1 MRAERVDLAIIGAGP
16 AGLAAAAEVSIKG
29 GRVVV
34 LDESPTPGGRLPA
47 QVHLDV
53 EQLWRLKRRWVIGK
67 DRALRL
73 VGEARE
79 AGTRIRCSRS
89 VWHVSS
95 TDSTWHV
102 CTCPTIPGKEKLS
115 DGFAYD
121 ARALVVATGAVQKPL
136 PFSGWTLPGVFTA
149 GAVQTMVN
157 VNGVLPGKRVLVV
170 GVDPLGVSA
179 AQLLSACGVQVVGVV
194 LPPDN
199 ALSNGP
205 RSPTEA
211 LGALVGM
218 TQQSKA
224 TVRKKVLDYC
234 KPVYAD
240 LMRLFPINGLTLMGA
255 PLMLRRSL
263 KAAHG
268 DDRVIAATIA
278 DVDANGVERPNARQR
293 WSIDAVVTACGLSP
307 LIETAQLAGCPLA
320 NVSDLGG
327 WVPLHGSCLES
338 PLPGMFVAGSITGV
352 EGAAVAETQGRIA
365 GINAAQYLG
374 LVNSRQAE
382 TDFTRWQGRL
392 ERIRAATPGFLPDI
406 ATGRAEMANQ
416 WRAYS
421 R

>member
-34 LDESPTPGGRLPA
+34 LDESPIPGGRLPA

-53 EQLWRLKRRWVIGK
+53 EQLWRLKRRWVIGR

-79 AGTRIRCSRS
+79 AGVRICCGRS
-89 VWHVSS
+89 VWHVFS
-95 TDSTWHV
+95 TGSTWHV

-121 ARALVVATGAVQKPL
+121 ANALVVATGAVQKPL
-136 PFSGWTLPGVFTA
+136 PFSGWTLPGVLTA

-157 VNGVLPGKRVLVV
+157 VNGVLPGRRVLVV
-170 GVDPLGVSA
+170 GIDPLGVSA
-179 AQLLSACGVQVVGVV
+179 ALLLSTCGVQVAGVV
-194 LPPDN
+194 LPPDH
-199 ALSNGP
+199 ALSKSACRP
-205 RSPTEA
+205 SEA
-211 LGALVGM
+211 LGALVRM
-218 TQQSKA
+218 TQQSNA
-224 TVRKKVLDYC
+224 TVRKRILNYC

-240 LMRLFPINGLTLMGA
+240 LMGLFPISGLTLMGV

-268 DDRVIAATIA
+268 DDRVIAATVA
-278 DVDANGVERPNARQR
+278 DLDANGVERPNARQR
-293 WSIDAVVTACGLSP
+293 WPIDAVVTACGLSP
-307 LIETAQLAGCPLA
+307 LVEAAQLAGCPLA
-320 NVSDLGG
+320 NVTNLGG
-327 WVPLHGSCLES
+327 WVPLHGSHQES

-365 GINAAQYLG
+365 GINAARYLG
-374 LVNSRQAE
+374 LINSRRAE

-406 ATGRAEMANQ
+406 AAGRAEMAKQ

>member
-1 MRAERVDLAIIGAGP
+1 MKAERVDLVIIGSGP

-34 LDESPTPGGRLPA
+34 LDENPIPGGRLPS

-53 EQLWRLKRRWVIGK
+53 EQLWRLKRRWVIGR

-79 AGTRIRCSRS
+79 AGTRIRCGRS
-89 VWHVSS
+89 AWYVFP
-95 TDSTWHV
+95 TGTAWHV
-102 CTCPTIPGKEKLS
+102 CTCPTVPGKDKLS

-121 ARALVVATGAVQKPL
+121 AGALVVATGAVQKPL

-179 AQLLSACGVQVVGVV
+179 AQLLSACGVKVVGVV
-194 LPPDN
+194 LQPDN

-205 RSPTEA
+205 SSPTEG
-211 LGALVGM
+211 LGALVSM
-218 TQQSKA
+218 TLKPNA
-224 TVRKKVLDYC
+224 TVWKGVLNYC
-234 KPVYAD
+234 RPVYTD
-240 LMRLFPINGLTLMGA
+240 LMRLFPISGLSLMGA

-263 KAAHG
+263 KAVQG
-268 DDRVIAATIA
+268 QDRVIAATIA
-278 DVDANGVERPNARQR
+278 DLDANGIERSGQRQR
-293 WSIDAVVTACGLSP
+293 WVIDAVVTACGLSP
-307 LIETAQLAGCPLA
+307 LVEAAQLAGCPLA
-320 NVSDLGG
+320 NIPDLGG
-327 WVPLHGSCLES
+327 WVPLHDSRQES
-338 PLPGMFVAGSITGV
+338 PLPGLFVAGSITGV
-352 EGAAVAETQGRIA
+352 EGADVAETQGRIA
-365 GINAAQYLG
+365 GINAARYLG
-374 LVNSRQAE
+374 LVNSQRAE
-382 TDFTRWQGRL
+382 TDFTRWLGRL

-406 ATGRAEMANQ
+406 ASGRAEMAKQ
-416 WRAYS
+416 WRAYV